1 MNFYRFLLLGGLT
14 VSGVQAALRNGVLKL
29 DGPPSLPIN
38 ASHPLHPALA
48 SFSIETAF
56 FISYTGNVSQPN
68 SLTRNLLENLKSRTG
83 HPAEIRIGGITAD
96 STYWNASQETALF
109 NFIDES
115 GALQNTTIGPGF
127 WEAVKD
133 LLPDGTEVT
142 VNLDLQDLDYQGALS
157 VALSGAR
164 ALGPEQLVGLEIG
177 NEPDHYL
184 SFTPENYTAIWRTWS
199 KNISAALKY
208 TTPKFQIGA
217 TVEDPLWPF
226 DAPGADRQLDCVSA
240 LKAGANSENTVKSCS
255 EHTYQYSVCDPP
267 RIAVATLPNLV
278 NHTRLGMYLDLWQP
292 RIHFIRDAL
301 GPDSF
306 VIGEYNSVSCSGKDG
321 VSNTFGQA
329 LWLLDTTFYA
339 ASLNV
344 SRMYIHQGGPLALQ
358 SSTQLNHGGLSRY
371 NLWFPV
377 DNLNGPVQVFP
388 SYSTYLFVTETLG
401 HSKTLRIANIYP
413 GRQSN
418 GSTITTAGGD
428 TSAGQFVAYGFW
440 DTQSSSGSRFP
451 SKLALINM
459 QIFNQTQS
467 EERPSVVFDFSSY
480 LPTPNTPVTARRL
493 QAPGADVK
501 TGNQTLWA
509 GQTFAKTGLAEGVL
523 REERVTGGKITLEAS
538 EAALLVFGTPSPG
551 ASTNTPVNG
560 ARSVLPLKL

>member
-1 MNFYRFLLLGGLT
+1 MKPYLFVFLGAL
-14 VSGVQAALRNGVLKL
+14 VVAGVRGALNNGVLKL
-29 DGPPSLPIN
+29 EGPPSLPIN
-38 ASHPLHPALA
+38 VSHPLHPALA

-56 FISYTGNVSQPN
+56 FITYTGNLTHPN
-68 SLTRNLLENLKSRTG
+68 TLTRNLLENLKNRTG

-96 STYWNASQETALF
+96 STYWDGSQQTALF
-109 NFIDES
+109 NFIDDQ
-115 GALQNTTIGPGF
+115 GVLHNTTIGPGF
-127 WEAVKD
+127 WDAVQE
-133 LLPDGTEVT
+133 LLPDGTEVIM
-142 VNLDLQDLDYQGALS
+142 NLDLEDLDFQGALS
-157 VALSGAR
+157 MAQSGAR
-164 ALGPEQLVGLEIG
+164 ALGQQQLVGLEIG

-184 SFTPENYTAIWRTWS
+184 KFTPENYTAIWRPWS
-199 KNISAALKY
+199 KNISLALNY
-208 TTPKFQIGA
+208 TTPKFQIAA
-217 TVEDPLWPF
+217 TAEDPLWPF

-240 LKAGANSENTVKSCS
+240 LKAGANNDKTVRSCS

-292 RIHFIRDAL
+292 RIHFVRDTL
-301 GPDSF
+301 GSDAF

-344 SRMYIHQGGPLALQ
+344 SRMFIHQGGPLALQ

-371 NLWFPV
+371 NLWYPV
-377 DNLNGPVQVFP
+377 DNLNGPIQVFP
-388 SYSTYLFVTETLG
+388 SYSTYLFITETLG

-428 TSAGQFVAYGFW
+428 TSAGQLVAYGFW
-440 DTQSSSGSRFP
+440 DTESSFGSRFP
-451 SKLALINM
+451 AKLVLINM

-467 EERPSVVFDFSSY
+467 QTRPSVVFDFSSY
-480 LPTPNTPVTARRL
+480 LPASNTPVMVRRL

-501 TGNQTLWA
+501 AGNQTLWA
-509 GQTFAKTGLAEGVL
+509 GQTFATSGLAEGKL
-523 REERVTGGKITLEAS
+523 QEEKITNGKITLEAS
-538 EAALLVFGTPSPG
+538 EAALLVLGNQLTG
-551 ASTNTPVNG
+551 ASSNKGNG
-560 ARSVLPLKL
+560 AAALLPFAL